1 MWEECLPRSIPISVT
16 FCMIASP
23 ERNRDKEYGSQ
34 GVGEAISLRIKY
46 ILQAIKQLL
55 LFSALT
61 NGQSAVN
68 MHPVLKEFLH
78 SSVGR
83 TADC

>member
-34 GVGEAISLRIKY
+34 GGGGHLITHKVHITSNQTIIAIFCFDKRSECR
-46 ILQAIKQLL
+46 
-55 LFSALT
+55 
-61 NGQSAVN
+61 
-68 MHPVLKEFLH
+68 
-78 SSVGR
+78 
-83 TADC
+83 